1 MASIGGDLSE
11 EEQKHTNEI
20 VKLFAKKLRE
30 YARTLQIPASNI
42 KINKCSFLFVA
53 KDDFSYHFVF
63 ADKPGGGNNLVYR
76 NLSEYRQ
83 LELQSIVHQVRID
96 VGDVVW
102 AFSCPVSLRGR
113 T

>member
-42 KINKCSFLFVA
+42 KINKCSFCLSQKTIFLII
-53 KDDFSYHFVF
+53 SCLLI
-63 ADKPGGGNNLVYR
+63 NLVAV
-76 NLSEYRQ
+76 
-83 LELQSIVHQVRID
+83 II
-96 VGDVVW
+96 
-102 AFSCPVSLRGR
+102 
-113 T
+113 